1 MAFPWRLWG
10 CVVAK
15 KKIQEPGRLEI
26 KQVRSVSGRPEK
38 QRRTLRALGLTKN
51 QTSVVHN
58 DTPAIRGMINQIPHM
73 VSVRE
78 IEG

>member
-1 MAFPWRLWG
+1 M
-10 CVVAK
+10 AK
-15 KKIQEPGRLEI
+15 KKQQAGKLEI
-26 KQVRSVSGRPEK
+26 TQVRSVSGRPEK

-51 QTSVVHN
+51 QTSVVHQ

-78 IEG
+78 ITE

>member
-1 MAFPWRLWG
+1 
-10 CVVAK
+10 VAEEK
-15 KKIQEPGRLEI
+15 KGGGRLEI

-51 QTSVVHN
+51 QTSVIHN

-73 VSVRE
+73 LSVRVVDE
-78 IEG
+78 

>member
-1 MAFPWRLWG
+1 M
-10 CVVAK
+10 AK
-15 KKIQEPGRLEI
+15 KKVQEPGRLEI
-26 KQVRSVSGRPEK
+26 TQVRSVSGRPEK

-51 QTSVVHN
+51 QTSVVQN

-73 VSVRE
+73 LSVWE

>member
-1 MAFPWRLWG
+1 M
-10 CVVAK
+10 AK
-15 KKIQEPGRLEI
+15 KKQEPGRLEI
-26 KQVRSVSGRPEK
+26 TQVRSVSGRPEK

-51 QTSVVHN
+51 QTSVVQN

-73 VSVRE
+73 LSVRE

>member
-1 MAFPWRLWG
+1 
-10 CVVAK
+10 VAK
-15 KKIQEPGRLEI
+15 KKQEPGRLEI
-26 KQVRSVSGRPEK
+26 TQVRSVSGRPEK

-51 QTSVVHN
+51 QTSVVQN

-73 VSVRE
+73 LSVRE